1 MGFVE
6 NDVIMIFLFLFL
18 FFMFLS
24 KLLHVHALYNV
35 LCCGVHTIFL
45 IKCLF
50 LCVFWTLSSTKFEN
64 NHASMFGTT
73 NGYVFHT
80 LPLA

>member
-35 LCCGVHTIFL
+35 LCCGVHTILL
-45 IKCLF
+45 IKFLF
-50 LCVFWTLSSTKFEN
+50 RCFCV
-64 NHASMFGTT
+64 
-73 NGYVFHT
+73 
-80 LPLA
+80 